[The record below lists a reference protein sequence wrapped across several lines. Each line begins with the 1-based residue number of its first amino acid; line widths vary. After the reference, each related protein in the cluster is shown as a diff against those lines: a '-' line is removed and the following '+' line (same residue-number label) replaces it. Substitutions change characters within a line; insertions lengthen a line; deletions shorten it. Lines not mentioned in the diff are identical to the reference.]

1 MRALH
6 RAEHI
11 RSWLVGG
18 PVFIRFVLNPG
29 LVAAAAPAP
38 VNPTIQ
44 NNAIPGVGPGKG
56 SDAVLSNS
64 RAEPEKGTVK
74 VEMARWRRGKASS

>member
-44 NNAIPGVGPGKG
+44 NNAIPGVGPGNG

-64 RAEPEKGTVK
+64 RAGEETVK
-74 VEMARWRRGKASS
+74 VEMARWTRGKASS